1 MLQNNNLKVI
11 PDNEVSH
18 NLQDDP
24 FNLQINNT
32 MNSNTFDKNLQNK
45 SKDLENNKTQDLIY
59 DSQGVIQK
67 DKGQS

>member
-11 PDNEVSH
+11 PDNEESH